1 MGHIGDMMGDEPAMA
16 APRYRA
22 GARRRRIGEISIL
35 REARVSQTKVGDGT
49 DRQQQIVALSD
60 LWRARMP
67 TLHPARA
74 LRLHVSNVGCG
85 ATPEAPDCR
94 HGLPLSADS
103 GRSQTSDRTAGVDPK
118 PSMGRTVLIRFPEAA
133 IRAGTDFRPKQ
144 NREVIDAGLCYPQTA
159 KSLRERA

>member
-1 MGHIGDMMGDEPAMA
+1 MMGHIGDMMGDEPAMA

-103 GRSQTSDRTAGVDPK
+103 CRLRDRVRLLRGARPGELPVEQPTKFEFVINLKTADALGLSLPQ
-118 PSMGRTVLIRFPEAA
+118 SLLT
-133 IRAGTDFRPKQ
+133 RAD
-144 NREVIDAGLCYPQTA
+144 EVI
-159 KSLRERA
+159 E